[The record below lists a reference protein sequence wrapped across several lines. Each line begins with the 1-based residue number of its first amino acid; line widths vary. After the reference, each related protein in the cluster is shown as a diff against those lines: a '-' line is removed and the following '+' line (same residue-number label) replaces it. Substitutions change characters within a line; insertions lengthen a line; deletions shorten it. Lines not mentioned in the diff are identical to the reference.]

1 MRGRILALT
10 IAGGLLLA
18 ATSARAEEIKAY
30 GLTIVPWAAK
40 VADDRYRSSRDFKET
55 IKFYDKLFLGWKNVK
70 KHHEVN
76 LPGVKYVHYENT
88 NADSKWAGF
97 NVYQA
102 GPQGEVRIYVLKRL
116 GGDDD
121 DAAGDAKKPKKKSKK
136 TG

>member
-10 IAGGLLLA
+10 IACGLLLA
-18 ATSARAEEIKAY
+18 AASVRAEEIKAY

-40 VADDRYRSSRDFKET
+40 VGDDRFRSPRDFKDT
-55 IKFYDKLFLGWKNVK
+55 IKFYDKFFLGWKNVK
-70 KHHEVN
+70 KHREVN

-88 NADSKWAGF
+88 NPEGKWAGF

-102 GPQGEVRIYVLKRL
+102 GPQGEVRIYVLKRI

-121 DAAGDAKKPKKKSKK
+121 DAGTTKKSKKKSKK
-136 TG
+136 SG